1 MTSTIKVQNIKHTND
16 TTAMAIDSSGRT
28 RLQGNPCFGVR
39 GVASSSGS
47 NPGSYDSSYREVTG
61 WTTTE
66 VNRGGMIVNGRMR
79 APVNGVYQIFH
90 CSSANP
96 SFTSQHRM
104 LAVFKVAGGTWSGSA
119 SEELHRAWSGS
130 DYGRYTLA
138 FYHVLELNAGDEVSV
153 GWHSSHPA
161 HTDDAYTSF
170 SGMLI
175 G

>member
-1 MTSTIKVQNIKHTND
+1 MASILGIDTIQHQGG
-16 TTAMAIDSSGRT
+16 TTAMTIDNGGRT

-47 NPGSYDSSYREVTG
+47 NPGSYDSGYREITG
-61 WTTTE
+61 WSTTE
-66 VNRGGMIVNGRMR
+66 VDRGGMIVNGRMQ

-90 CSSANP
+90 CTSANP

-104 LAVFKVAGGTWSGSA
+104 LAVFKVAGGSWAGTS

-138 FYHVLELNAGDEVSV
+138 FYHVLELNAGDQISV

-161 HTDDAYTSF
+161 HTDNTYSSF

>member
-1 MTSTIKVQNIKHTND
+1 MSNLLVQNIKHTNG
-16 TTAMAIDSSGRT
+16 TASQTIDSSGRT

-47 NPGSYDSSYREVTG
+47 NPGSYDSDYREVTG
-61 WTTTE
+61 WSSTE
-66 VNRGGMIVNGRMR
+66 VDRGGMIVNGRMQ

-90 CSSANP
+90 CTSANP
-96 SFTSQHRM
+96 SFSSQHRM
-104 LAVFKVAGGTWSGSA
+104 LAVFKVAGGSWTGNS
-119 SEELHRAWSGS
+119 SEELHRTWSGS

-138 FYHVLELNAGDEVSV
+138 FYHVLELSAGDQISV

-161 HTDDAYTSF
+161 HTDDDYSSF